1 MAIKKVLIL
10 AANPRNTDPLRLDKE
25 VEEIR
30 RTLDA
35 APNRDCFA
43 IESRGAVTPQ
53 DFQTYLFNINPHI
66 LHFSGHGG
74 GDLGLCFEDEDGK
87 AIAVRT
93 GDDDR
98 SLNRRLVVVGEESDA
113 IAVSKV
119 GLEDFFKLFDK
130 QIQCVVLNACYSE
143 VQAKAI
149 AKHIPYVIG
158 MNRAIGDIAA
168 RKFAK
173 GFYKA
178 IWADRSIED
187 AFVSGVFAIA
197 VCNIPEE
204 STPVLMGKLIPTPPP
219 PNSPIPPNPSIIVMN
234 GYVVRSRLEQRC
246 NEEVMK
252 DGTLIRIKSPERMG
266 KSLMMGR
273 VLEYATQQGFRTA
286 TIDLRAAN
294 KQIFGNINHFLQWF
308 CAYVGYQLEI
318 KQKPEDAWEDFL
330 GANINCT
337 EYVEN
342 FFLANFDTPLV
353 VAIDNFDTV
362 FKYPDIEADF
372 CGLLRGWFEKV
383 NVSKVWG
390 KLRQIIVYS
399 EESSTQNIN
408 QSPFNVGLPI
418 ELGELDASE
427 VLALV
432 KAYQLPWTMTEVA
445 KLMDTIGGHP
455 DLVQKA
461 IDQIVHQNISF
472 DALLNTAP
480 TEAGIYKDHLV
491 KRLRKLEANPDLV
504 VAMKL
509 VINSVLPVSLKAQ
522 DALKLDSMGLIKRQ
536 GNDIVSRCNLY
547 RLYFKN
553 RLS

>member
-1 MAIKKVLIL
+1 LS
-10 AANPRNTDPLRLDKE
+10 
-25 VEEIR
+25 
-30 RTLDA
+30 
-35 APNRDCFA
+35 PNRDRFV
-43 IESRGAVTPQ
+43 IKSRGAVRPQ
-53 DFQTYLFNINPHI
+53 DLQQHLYNLKPQI

-74 GDLGLCFEDEDGK
+74 GDWGLAFEDDDGTVK
-87 AIAVRT
+87 
-93 GDDDR
+93 G
-98 SLNRRLVVVGEESDA
+98 
-113 IAVSKV
+113 VSTSA
-119 GLEDFFKLFDK
+119 LADLFKLFAK
-130 QIQCVVLNACYSE
+130 QIQCVVLNACYAV
-143 VQAKAI
+143 VQAEAI
-149 AKHIPYVIG
+149 CQHIPYVIG
-158 MNRAIGDIAA
+158 MNQEIGDVAA
-168 RKFAK
+168 RKFAE
-173 GFYKA
+173 GFYRA
-178 IWADRSIED
+178 IWDDRSIED
-187 AFVSGVFAIA
+187 AFASGVNAIA
-197 VCNIPEE
+197 LEGIPEE
-204 STPVLMGKLIPTPPP
+204 LTPVLLKRNPPKA
-219 PNSPIPPNPSIIVMN
+219 NPSPNTDISVTANN
-234 GYVVRSRLEQRC
+234 GYFYIVRSRLEQRC
-246 NEEVMK
+246 YEEVTK
-252 DGTLIRIKSPERMG
+252 AGTLIRIKSPERMG

-273 VLEYATQQGFRTA
+273 VLEFAASQGYRTA
-286 TIDLRAAN
+286 TIDLRGAN
-294 KQIFGNINHFLQWF
+294 KQIFGNINHFLRWF

-318 KQKPEDAWEDFL
+318 KQKPEDAWENFL

-432 KAYQLPWTMTEVA
+432 NAYQLPWTMTEVA
-445 KLMDTIGGHP
+445 KLMETIGGHP

-461 IDQIVHQNISF
+461 IDQIVHQNINLE
-472 DALLNTAP
+472 ALLSTAP

-491 KRLRKLEANPDLV
+491 KRLQKLEANPDLV
-504 VAMKL
+504 AAMKL
-509 VINSVLPVSLKAQ
+509 VINSDLPVSLKAQ
-522 DALKLDSMGLIKRQ
+522 EALKLDSMGLIKRQ

-547 RLYFKN
+547 RLYFKE